1 MNAGM
6 NITIQKY
13 LTPSGSDIHKKGI
26 TPDVVVELTEDNVK
40 NKDDVQ
46 LRKAIEV
53 LDSMIKEQAV
63 AIK

>member
-1 MNAGM
+1 M
-6 NITIQKY
+6 
-13 LTPSGSDIHKKGI
+13 
-26 TPDVVVELTEDNVK
+26 VVELTEDNVK